1 MINYSISKRLVKG
14 KEEEGTKRVYAYAQ
28 SDLFMSIEQ
37 FAEHIS
43 SHGSLYS
50 EDIVEGVLK
59 KAVKCM
65 VEKLKEGYKIDLG
78 ALGMFYVT
86 IINKGWQDLPEN
98 LKDFNPAIH
107 ISGLNVVWE
116 RSDKLTNIGDGVEY
130 NLVASRKA
138 QSAVITAVKN
148 EETTVDL
155 NSVGTGSEPGS
166 GSDSGSGSGSSEP
179 TDPSG
184 GGSTNPDEGG
194 MGDIGE

>member
-1 MINYSISKRLVKG
+1 MINYSISKRLPKG
-14 KEEEGTKRVYAYAQ
+14 KEDEGTKRVYAYAQ
-28 SDLFMSIEQ
+28 SDLFMGIEQ

-86 IINKGWQDLPEN
+86 IINKGWQELPEN
-98 LKDFNPAIH
+98 LKDFTPTIH
-107 ISGLNVVWE
+107 SSGLNVVWE
-116 RSDKLTNIGDGVEY
+116 RSDKLTNIGDGVVY

-155 NSVGTGSEPGS
+155 NSIVN
-166 GSDSGSGSGSSEP
+166 GSDNSSTEP
-179 TDPSG
+179 SDPSG
-184 GGSTNPDEGG
+184 GGGASETPGG
-194 MGDIGE
+194 DDLGQ